1 MTTKKLLLACA
12 LLLGA
17 FGYGCS
23 SRDATISGRVYFNS
37 DQPDPIPA
45 VNVVVTLADTW
56 YVQVGGDYKA
66 QARSNEKGEFRFTGI
81 YEAGDD
87 YAIIAD
93 YSTATN
99 TPEGFQPVMAEANG
113 QPAPEYQPGS
123 YIVLLQPIDIKVGDQ
138 PTHLEDV
145 TFLLLS
151 F

>member
-1 MTTKKLLLACA
+1 VNTKKLLLACA

-17 FGYGCS
+17 LGYGCS
-23 SRDATISGRVYFNS
+23 SQDATISGRVYFNS
-37 DQPDPIPA
+37 DQPDPLPA
-45 VNVVVTLADTW
+45 VGVKMTLTDTW
-56 YVQVGGDYKA
+56 HAQVGGDYMA
-66 QARSNEKGEFRFTGI
+66 QGFTNEKGEFRFTGI

-87 YAIIAD
+87 YAIVAD

-99 TPEGFQPVMAEANG
+99 IPEGFQPVMAEANG
-113 QPAPEYQPGS
+113 KPVPDYQPGS
-123 YIVLLQPIDIKVGDQ
+123 YVVVLQPIDIKVGDA

>member
-1 MTTKKLLLACA
+1 MNTKKLLLACA
-12 LLLGA
+12 LLLGT
-17 FGYGCS
+17 FGYGC
-23 SRDATISGRVYFNS
+23 SRDATISGLVYFNS
-37 DQPDPIPA
+37 DQPDPLPA
-45 VNVVVTLADTW
+45 VGVKVTLTDTW
-56 YVQVGGDYKA
+56 YAQVGGDYKA
-66 QARSNEKGEFRFTGI
+66 QGFSNEKGEFRFTGI

-99 TPEGFQPVMAEANG
+99 TPEGFDPVMAEANG
-113 QPAPEYQPGS
+113 KPAPDYQPGS